1 MSRPTIDARIS
12 RSRARSLSAHNAA
25 VVAEILK
32 SSTTVTYVHLRLNE
46 FGDEGTKAL
55 SEALKVN
62 KTVKKL
68 DLYGRG
74 IVEHRR
80 RRAAALAEV
89 LRSNTLLTHL
99 NIGGNNGIGKQGERL
114 LLDAVAG
121 REGFELW
128 LMS

>member
-46 FGDEGTKAL
+46 FGDEQGAKAL

-89 LRSNTLLTHL
+89 LRSTP
-99 NIGGNNGIGKQGERL
+99 R
-114 LLDAVAG
+114 
-121 REGFELW
+121 
-128 LMS
+128 